1 MKLAVVDYGAGNL
14 RSVANAL
21 KYLDCRFEV
30 CGGPAALHTADRIIL
45 PGVGHFGAAM
55 QELAK
60 RDLVQVLT
68 EQARGGVPLL
78 GICLGLQLLF
88 DTSEEAPGVAGLGLL
103 KGAVRR
109 LQTRVVPHMGW
120 NRLTFQRENFLA
132 RGLPDT
138 VYCYFANSYA
148 ADPDDPEVVIA
159 QTTQDDVTMPAI
171 VGRDH
176 VVATQFHP
184 EKSGEG
190 GLRMLG
196 NFVQC

>member
-1 MKLAVVDYGAGNL
+1 MKLAIVDYGAGNL

-21 KYLDCRFEV
+21 KYLDCAFKV
-30 CGGPAALHTADRIIL
+30 CDKPTSLSMADRIIL

-60 RDLVQVLT
+60 RNLADALVRRV
-68 EQARGGVPLL
+68 RDGVGLL

-88 DTSEEAPGVAGLGLL
+88 DASEEAPGVAGLGLL
-103 KGAVRR
+103 TGTVRR
-109 LQTRVVPHMGW
+109 LRTNIVPHMGW
-120 NRLTFQRENFLA
+120 NRLTVQRDNPLI

-148 ADPDDPEVVIA
+148 AEPGDPQVVVA
-159 QTTQDDVTMPAI
+159 VTTQDNVTMPVI

-190 GLRMLG
+190 GLMMLR